1 MAPIESHR
9 QPIVVQTF
17 FDAVSDAAGANK
29 HLSDDA
35 GKAILQDSN
44 LPVPAS
50 VEALLTKFDSAHH
63 PKILDGVRRGIE
75 KYTEEHGFAPDS
87 SFIEFAIDRATRT
100 ATPLKDLGLGMRLD
114 SATNNHHDQL
124 SLQPAVAIVSI
135 MAMFEEAIP
144 YAMYLSA
151 DIKNNEARLAI
162 MDNKANSDFGEYLVN
177 DSFNGIAAG
186 GSYFSSEC
194 DLLLSTNGG
203 GGTALTAT
211 LTQKHA
217 PAVVGGVAVG
227 AGNAALP
234 LLRGRTVILVNGLPA
249 AREAENTGGSGN
261 NTLAG
266 SITVASIAY
275 AITGTANSD
284 TGLVSVLSAP
294 ALPAGT
300 VVQALAYVDF
310 ERGPQW
316 APKIGTEVN
325 VYKMFARS
333 SRGIVQNTIDAM
345 TQMNS
350 ELGLDPRGQALLA
363 LRSQFSQESH
373 YKSLNKMFQIGKA
386 SPFAATWN
394 YDYTAQIAQK
404 DRYQLWL
411 NLMPVLALASQQ
423 MAQATVDHGVT
434 TLYFTGLLAAELRG
448 LPNTVFESSG
458 ITDRPGIYRLGR
470 LFGLYDCYYTPK
482 GLAETSTTSQILAIG
497 RATNVAR
504 NPYVMGDAVPPIF
517 LPLATGTDL
526 VTQDGFYTRGFAEI
540 NPHLPSAQ
548 SSILIAVTNRG

>member
-1 MAPIESHR
+1 MAPNEQTR
-9 QPIVVQTF
+9 QPILVKTF
-17 FDAVSDAAGANK
+17 FDAVGDAAGAAK
-29 HLSDDA
+29 HLSDEA
-35 GKAILQDSN
+35 GKSILNDST
-44 LPVPAS
+44 LPIPAC
-50 VEALLTKFDSAHH
+50 VESLLAKFDSAHH
-63 PKILDGVRRGIE
+63 SKILDGVRRGIE
-75 KYTEEHGFAPDS
+75 KYTEEHGFEPDA
-87 SFIEFAIDRATRT
+87 SFIEFAMDRANRT
-100 ATPLKDLGLGMRLD
+100 ATPLKDLGLGIRLD

-135 MAMFEEAIP
+135 MAMFEEACP
-144 YAMYLSA
+144 FAMYLSA
-151 DIKNNEARLAI
+151 DVKSNEARLAI

-186 GSYFSSEC
+186 GSYFSSER
-194 DLLLSTNGG
+194 DLLLSINGG

-211 LTQKHA
+211 LTQKHN
-217 PAVVGGVAVG
+217 PATVGGVTV
-227 AGNAALP
+227 AGGNVALP

-266 SITVASIAY
+266 SITFGGTTY
-275 AITGTANSD
+275 AISGTANSD
-284 TGLVSVLSAP
+284 TGVVSVLSAP
-294 ALPAGT
+294 ALPAGV

-310 ERGPQW
+310 EKGPQW

-325 VYKMFARS
+325 VYKLFARS

-373 YKSLNKMFQIGKA
+373 YKALNKMFQIGKA

-404 DRYQLWL
+404 DRPQLWF

-423 MAQATVDHGVT
+423 TAQSTVDHGIT

-448 LPNTVFESSG
+448 LPSTMFESSG

-517 LPLATGTDL
+517 LPLATGVDM

-540 NPHLPSAQ
+540 NPHLPSAG
-548 SSILIAVTNRG
+548 SAVLIAVTNRG